1 MGYKVVTID
10 GYSMSPTLKHMQS
23 CLFEMTFRG
32 HGVETGD
39 IISFVPPQRNEASK
53 SSQVCKRVV
62 AVAGDLVYATGGVL
76 YVNKEPSK
84 YQGYGKTPNIQ
95 PTQVPRGYVFALGD
109 NRASSFDSSYYG
121 AVKRSK
127 IRSRFLRKLKSK
139 EVRLN
144 KKQTMYKPRDFKSC
158 YDMCLKEIYKKWG
171 IH

>member
-10 GYSMSPTLKHMQS
+10 GYSMSPTLKNRQG
-23 CLFEMTFRG
+23 CLFETIFRG
-32 HGVETGD
+32 HGVEAGD
-39 IISFVPPQRNEASK
+39 IVSFIPPQRTEAAKNTQS
-53 SSQVCKRVV
+53 CKRVV
-62 AVAGDLVYATGGVL
+62 AAEGDLVYATGGVL

-84 YQGYGKTPNIQ
+84 YQGYGKTVDIQ
-95 PTQVPRGYVFALGD
+95 PVEVPRGCVFVLGE
-109 NRASSFDSSYYG
+109 NRANSFDSSHYG

-127 IRSRFLRKLKSK
+127 IRSRFLRKLKAK